1 MNTTELK
8 TILDTMDVPEQRKDI
23 SKNTNVE
30 WLLRNLFIRNWDHD
44 WFDEVII
51 ELRIIWSYEV
61 K

>member
-8 TILDTMDVPEQRKDI
+8 SILDTMDVPEQRKDI

-30 WLLRNLFIRNWDHD
+30 WLLRNLFIRNCDHD
-44 WFDEVII
+44 WFDEVIT
-51 ELRIIWSYEV
+51 ELRVIWSYEV